1 MQVRLAVIVCLTAGK
16 AVKVMFSLTSE
27 INVHHM
33 LIKLP
38 NPPPI
43 IYLSFK
49 TVLGASTL
57 KLKFLFNFY
66 RDLSYNQIYILN
78 DTLFCCVKKLEYL

>member
-43 IYLSFK
+43 IYLSIY
-49 TVLGASTL
+49 LL
-57 KLKFLFNFY
+57 KQ
-66 RDLSYNQIYILN
+66 S
-78 DTLFCCVKKLEYL
+78 